1 MESSKTAKKFKEV
14 GDQKPNL
21 KKKKT
26 CIGTSVRILA
36 GK

>member
-21 KKKKT
+21 KKKT